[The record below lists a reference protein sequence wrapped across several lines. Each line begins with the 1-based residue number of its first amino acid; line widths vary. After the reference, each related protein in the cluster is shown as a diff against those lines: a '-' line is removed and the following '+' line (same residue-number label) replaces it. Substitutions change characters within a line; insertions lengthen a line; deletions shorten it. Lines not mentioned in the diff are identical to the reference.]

1 MEVTEIKE
9 ESDQTANGN
18 ERLFSS
24 ENFKIEVNN
33 LPKFC
38 GHAQM
43 KKLFGHKLKLSYHK
57 LKPCGPGKNY
67 MFICFKNEEDK
78 QKALLV
84 INGLDYKGKKLA
96 AKSASVGRDPL
107 QKQRAAVESAE
118 AGVDILPLNRTFMD
132 RKTVFLS

>member
-1 MEVTEIKE
+1 MDVTETSVKE
-9 ESDQTANGN
+9 ESDLIKDNSSDEN
-18 ERLFSS
+18 KRLFSS

-67 MFICFKNEEDK
+67 MFICFCF
-78 QKALLV
+78 LV
-84 INGLDYKGKKLA
+84 
-96 AKSASVGRDPL
+96 
-107 QKQRAAVESAE
+107 
-118 AGVDILPLNRTFMD
+118 F
-132 RKTVFLS
+132 F